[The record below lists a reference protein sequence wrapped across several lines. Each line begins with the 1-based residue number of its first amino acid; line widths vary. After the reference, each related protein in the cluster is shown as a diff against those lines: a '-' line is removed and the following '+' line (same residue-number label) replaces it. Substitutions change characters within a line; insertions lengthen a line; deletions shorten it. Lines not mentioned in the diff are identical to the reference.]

1 MGSSGNCIQR
11 DDDGKGTGMAIFAQ
25 GAALV
30 LGASGGIGQ
39 EVAAVLA
46 RDGAD
51 LALAYNSKRDA
62 AAQVAQRAF
71 GVGRKATVHR
81 CDVTDEA
88 ALATLIEEAIA
99 AHGRIHSL
107 IWCAGPLVSQL
118 SLADTPPE
126 AWQRAIGVETLGLIR
141 SVTALL
147 PHMRENG
154 GGAIVHLGSAGHRRF
169 PERDGLSVV
178 PKAANEAFLKGI
190 AREEGVHG
198 IRANSVLV
206 GVIDAGMFREL
217 SEQGAFPAGWVE
229 ETQKALC
236 LKRWGSAEEIGNA
249 VSFLASDR
257 SSYITGE
264 SINVSGG
271 FGV

>member
-1 MGSSGNCIQR
+1 
-11 DDDGKGTGMAIFAQ
+11 MANFPQ

-30 LGASGGIGQ
+30 FGASGGIGQ

-46 RDGAD
+46 LDGAD
-51 LALAYNSKRDA
+51 LALIYNRKREA
-62 AAQVAQRAF
+62 AEQLAERAGGF
-71 GVGRKATVHR
+71 GRTATVHR

-88 ALATLIEEAIA
+88 MLANTMADAIA
-99 AHGRIHSL
+99 EHGRIHSL

-118 SLADTPPE
+118 ALAETPAQ
-126 AWQRAIGVETLGLIR
+126 AWQKAIAIETLGLIR

-147 PHMRENG
+147 PHMRGAG
-154 GGAIVHLGSAGHRRF
+154 GGTIVHLGSAGHRRF
-169 PERDGLSVV
+169 PDKDGLSVV

-206 GVIDAGMFREL
+206 GVIDAGMFHEL
-217 SEQGAFPAGWVE
+217 SRQGAFPQGWVE

>member
-1 MGSSGNCIQR
+1 
-11 DDDGKGTGMAIFAQ
+11 MAIFPQ

-51 LALAYNSKRDA
+51 LALTYNRKRDA
-62 AAQVAQRAF
+62 AEQVARRAEGF
-71 GVGRKATVHR
+71 GRKTTVHG
-81 CDVTDEA
+81 CDVTDAA
-88 ALATLIEEAIA
+88 ALDNLVADAIA

-118 SLADTPPE
+118 GLAETPPE
-126 AWQRAIGVETLGLIR
+126 AWRNAMEVETLGLIR

-147 PHMRENG
+147 PHMRAA
-154 GGAIVHLGSAGHRRF
+154 GGASIVHLGSAGHRRF
-169 PERDGLSVV
+169 PDRDGLSVV

-190 AREEGVHG
+190 AREEGVHS

-206 GVIDAGMFREL
+206 GVIDAGMFHEL
-217 SEQGAFPAGWVE
+217 SEQGAFPEGWVE

>member
-1 MGSSGNCIQR
+1 MG
-11 DDDGKGTGMAIFAQ
+11 IFPQ

-51 LALAYNSKRDA
+51 LALTYNRNREAAEDA
-62 AAQVAQRAF
+62 ARRAESF
-71 GVGRKATVHR
+71 GRKATTYR
-81 CDVTDEA
+81 CDVTSEA
-88 ALATLIEEAIA
+88 DIASLIEQVLA

-118 SLADTPPE
+118 ALAETPSG
-126 AWQRAIGVETLGLIR
+126 AWQNAMEVETLGLIR

-147 PHMRENG
+147 PHMRSAG

-169 PERDGLSVV
+169 PDRDGLSVV

-190 AREEGVHG
+190 SREEGVNL

-206 GVIDAGMFREL
+206 GVIDAGMFHEL
-217 SEQGAFPAGWVE
+217 SKQGAFPEGWVE

-236 LKRWGSAEEIGNA
+236 LKRWGRAEDIGNA
-249 VSFLASDR
+249 VSFLASGR
-257 SSYITGE
+257 SAYITGE

>member
-1 MGSSGNCIQR
+1 
-11 DDDGKGTGMAIFAQ
+11 MAIFLQ

-46 RDGAD
+46 HDGAD
-51 LALAYNSKRDA
+51 LALTYNRNREA
-62 AAQVAQRAF
+62 AEDIARRAESL
-71 GVGRKATVHR
+71 GSTATTHR
-81 CDVTDEA
+81 CDVTSEA
-88 ALATLIEEAIA
+88 DITSLIEQALA

-107 IWCAGPLVSQL
+107 IWCAGPLVTQL
-118 SLADTPPE
+118 SLAETPAG
-126 AWQRAIGVETLGLIR
+126 AWQNAIEVETLGLIR
-141 SVTALL
+141 AVTAVL
-147 PHMRENG
+147 PHMRSAG

-169 PERDGLSVV
+169 PDRDGLSVV

-190 AREEGVHG
+190 AREEGIHS

-206 GVIDAGMFREL
+206 GVIDAGMFHEL
-217 SEQGAFPAGWVE
+217 SKQGAFPEGWVE
-229 ETQKALC
+229 ETQSALC
-236 LKRWGSAEEIGNA
+236 LKRWGRAEDIGNA
-249 VSFLASDR
+249 VSFLASER
-257 SSYITGE
+257 SAYITGE

>member
-1 MGSSGNCIQR
+1 
-11 DDDGKGTGMAIFAQ
+11 MAIFPQ

-30 LGASGGIGQ
+30 LGASGGLGQ

-51 LALAYNSKRDA
+51 LALTYNRKGEA
-62 AAQVAQRAF
+62 AEKLADRAAGF
-71 GVGRKATVHR
+71 GRKATVHR
-81 CDVTDEA
+81 CDVTDES
-88 ALATLIEEAIA
+88 ALENLIAEAIA

-118 SLADTPPE
+118 SLAETPPG
-126 AWQRAIGVETLGLIR
+126 AWRNAIEVETLGLIR
-141 SVTALL
+141 SVTALV
-147 PHMRENG
+147 PHMRAAG
-154 GGAIVHLGSAGHRRF
+154 GGSIVHLGSAGHRRF
-169 PERDGLSVV
+169 PDRDGLSVV

-190 AREEGVHG
+190 AREEGVHS

-206 GVIDAGMFREL
+206 GVIDAGMFHEL
-217 SEQGAFPAGWVE
+217 SKQGAFPEGWVE

-249 VSFLASDR
+249 VAFLASEH

>member
-1 MGSSGNCIQR
+1 
-11 DDDGKGTGMAIFAQ
+11 MALFPQ

-51 LALAYNSKRDA
+51 LALVYNRKREVAERTAERA
-62 AAQVAQRAF
+62 AAYR
-71 GVGRKATVHR
+71 RRATVHR

-88 ALATLIEEAIA
+88 ALAVLLAEAVV
-99 AHGRIHSL
+99 AHERIHSL
-107 IWCAGPLVSQL
+107 IWCAGPLVIQL
-118 SLADTPPE
+118 ALADTPSH
-126 AWQRAIGVETLGLIR
+126 AWEDAIAVETLGLIR

-147 PHMRENG
+147 PHMRESG
-154 GGAIVHLGSAGHRRF
+154 GGTIVHLGSAGHRRF
-169 PERDGLSVV
+169 PDRDGLSVV

-190 AREEGVHG
+190 AREEGVNG

-206 GVIDAGMFREL
+206 GVIDAGMFHEL
-217 SEQGAFPAGWVE
+217 SEQGAFPEGWVE
-229 ETQKALC
+229 ETQKSLC
-236 LKRWGSAEEIGNA
+236 LKRWGLAEEIGNA

-264 SINVSGG
+264 SLNVSGG